1 MIAPMDGAAVLAW
14 CRRQPG
20 ATEETPFGPDTLVF
34 KVGGR
39 MFAAVAAVDPDSV
52 TLKADP
58 DLAEFLRG
66 QYPGLRP
73 GYHMN
78 KRHWTTVRL
87 DGSVPADVIRQLLE
101 QSYALVSLPTSGR
114 RGSRPPADTFQE

>member
-1 MIAPMDGAAVLAW
+1 MDGRAVLAW

-20 ATEETPFGPDTLVF
+20 ATEGTPFGPETLVF

-39 MFAAVAAVDPDSV
+39 MFAAAAAVDPDSV

-58 DLAEFLRG
+58 DLAEFLRE
-66 QYPGLRP
+66 QYASVRP

-78 KRHWTTVRL
+78 KRHWNTVAL
-87 DGSVPADVIRQLLE
+87 DGSVPTDVIRQLLE
-101 QSYALVSLPTSGR
+101 QSYGLVSRPTSGR
-114 RGSRPPADTFQE
+114 HRSRPAVG

>member
-66 QYPGLRP
+66 QYPGIRP

-78 KRHWTTVRL
+78 KRHWNTLDMDGTLKGAMVTELVRH
-87 DGSVPADVIRQLLE
+87 
-101 QSYALVSLPTSGR
+101 SYDLVVAALPRLVREKLG
-114 RGSRPPADTFQE
+114 